1 MKKKIEPAED
11 KNKNQKIIQNYMDNK
26 KEKEDN
32 NENIG
37 NKYLDTI
44 QFNEKKD
51 DIKKKK
57 DNDSV
62 EKRNQ
67 VTNVLYFRLIDIYY
81 LFFKKFSQLL

>member
-1 MKKKIEPAED
+1 VKKKIEPAED

-62 EKRNQ
+62 EK
-67 VTNVLYFRLIDIYY
+67 
-81 LFFKKFSQLL
+81 KKSSDKCVIF